1 MSRLV
6 DEVLLSISE
15 MNEAALDTEI
25 NVTKALMAESY
36 RSIVIQ
42 RTLDE
47 NGIILEGDIIPK
59 RDSDENIFIYIFK
72 WIPRLIIN
80 ICKKLKAK
88 WKEWLNSRKERKR
101 ERDRKL
107 EEEQNAIL
115 LGAYNILREQTVNAV
130 GDPRF
135 NFSSAGDFIY
145 LCKTKSFDQVIY
157 VYKGFQKKFELLE
170 TLLEENN
177 MSQAIENMNDFK
189 TWLETEDILNN
200 EPKYVHTA
208 DSITHAVNDVAE
220 KAKEVSTEITNTM
233 NRTIQKAE
241 SIIKSGNIMNFIS
254 GKQIIANNF
263 IEILTNIYEKFQRF
277 DINVQTDISNAYAA
291 IAKAEI
297 WLREYRNRQNGSGGY
312 RLRKE

>member
-1 MSRLV
+1 MMSRLA

-80 ICKKLKAK
+80 ICKKIKAK
-88 WKEWLNSRKERKR
+88 WKEFLDIRKEGKR

-107 EEEQNAIL
+107 DEEIAAEKLARDNMFKGRIL
-115 LGAYNILREQTVNAV
+115 NAV
-130 GDPRF
+130 GDPRLNF
-135 NFSSAGDFIY
+135 NGNQLIY

-157 VYKGFQKKFELLE
+157 VYEEFQKKFDLLE
-170 TLLEENN
+170 TLLEQNN
-177 MSQAIENMNDFK
+177 MSQAIESMNDFK

-200 EPKYVHTA
+200 EPKYAHTA
-208 DSITHAVNDVAE
+208 DSIAYAVNNVAE
-220 KAKEVSTEITNTM
+220 NAKEVSTEITNAM

-254 GKQIIANNF
+254 GEQIIANNF

-277 DINVQTDISNAYAA
+277 DTNVQTDISKAYDA

-297 WLREYRNRQNGSGGY
+297 WAQNHSNM
-312 RLRKE
+312 

>member
-1 MSRLV
+1 MSRLA
-6 DEVLLSISE
+6 DEVLLGISE

-80 ICKKLKAK
+80 ICKKIKAK
-88 WKEWLNSRKERKR
+88 WKEFLDARKERKK

-107 EEEQNAIL
+107 DEEIAAEKLARDNMFKERIL
-115 LGAYNILREQTVNAV
+115 NAV
-130 GDPRF
+130 GDPRLNF
-135 NFSSAGDFIY
+135 NGNQLIY

-157 VYKGFQKKFELLE
+157 VYEEFQKKFDLLE
-170 TLLEENN
+170 TLLEQNN

-189 TWLETEDILNN
+189 TWLETADILNN
-200 EPKYVHTA
+200 EPKYAHTA
-208 DSITHAVNDVAE
+208 DSITYAVNNVAE
-220 KAKEVSTEITNTM
+220 NAKEVSTEITNAM

-241 SIIKSGNIMNFIS
+241 SIIKSGDIMNFIS

-277 DINVQTDISNAYAA
+277 ANNVQTDISKAYDA

-297 WLREYRNRQNGSGGY
+297 WAQNHSNM
-312 RLRKE
+312 

>member
-1 MSRLV
+1 MMSRLA

-80 ICKKLKAK
+80 ICKKIKAK
-88 WKEWLNSRKERKR
+88 WKEFLDARKERKK

-107 EEEQNAIL
+107 DEEIAAEKLARDNMFKGQIL
-115 LGAYNILREQTVNAV
+115 NAV
-130 GDPRF
+130 GDPRLNF
-135 NFSSAGDFIY
+135 NGNQLIY

-157 VYKGFQKKFELLE
+157 VYEEFQKKFDLLE
-170 TLLEENN
+170 TLLEQNN

-200 EPKYVHTA
+200 EPKYAHTA
-208 DSITHAVNDVAE
+208 DSIAYAVNDVAE
-220 KAKEVSTEITNTM
+220 NAKGVSTEITNTM

-241 SIIKSGNIMNFIS
+241 SIIKSGNIMDFIS

-277 DINVQTDISNAYAA
+277 DTNVQTDISKAYDA

-297 WLREYRNRQNGSGGY
+297 WAQNHSNM
-312 RLRKE
+312 

>member
-1 MSRLV
+1 MMSRLA

-80 ICKKLKAK
+80 ICKKIKAK
-88 WKEWLNSRKERKR
+88 WKEFLDARKERKK

-107 EEEQNAIL
+107 DEEIAAEKLARDNMFKGQIL
-115 LGAYNILREQTVNAV
+115 NAV
-130 GDPRF
+130 GDPRLNF
-135 NFSSAGDFIY
+135 NGNQLIY

-157 VYKGFQKKFELLE
+157 VYEEFQKKFDLLE
-170 TLLEENN
+170 TLLEQNN

-200 EPKYVHTA
+200 EPKYAHTA
-208 DSITHAVNDVAE
+208 DSITYAINDVAE
-220 KAKEVSTEITNTM
+220 NAKKVSTDITNTM

-254 GKQIIANNF
+254 GEQIIANNF

-277 DINVQTDISNAYAA
+277 DTNVQTDISKAYDA

-297 WLREYRNRQNGSGGY
+297 WAQNHSNM
-312 RLRKE
+312 

>member
-80 ICKKLKAK
+80 ICKKIKAK
-88 WKEWLNSRKERKR
+88 WTEWRKGVNEKNKKIKEESE
-101 ERDRKL
+101 ERDMT
-107 EEEQNAIL
+107 A
-115 LGAYNILREQTVNAV
+115 NIQIRQQALNII
-130 GDPRF
+130 GDPRLNF
-135 NFSSAGDFIY
+135 NGARLIY
-145 LCKTKSFDQVIY
+145 LCKTKSFDQVMY
-157 VYKGFQKKFELLE
+157 VYGSFQKRFELLE
-170 TLLEENN
+170 TLLEQNN
-177 MSQAIENMNDFK
+177 MSQAIENMNNFK

-200 EPKYVHTA
+200 EPKYAHVVEDIA
-208 DSITHAVNDVAE
+208 NAYNDVAG

-254 GKQIIANNF
+254 GKQIIANKF

-277 DINVQTDISNAYAA
+277 DTNVQTDIDNAYESMS
-291 IAKAEI
+291 KMEI
-297 WLREYRNRQNGSGGY
+297 LVQKLLTQNHSNM
-312 RLRKE
+312 

>member
-1 MSRLV
+1 MSRLA

-36 RSIVIQ
+36 KSIVIQ

-47 NGIILEGDIIPK
+47 NGIILEGDIIPE

-88 WKEWLNSRKERKR
+88 WKEFLDARKERKK
-101 ERDRKL
+101 ERDRKF
-107 EEEQNAIL
+107 EEEENAKRLQGDNMFREQILNAI
-115 LGAYNILREQTVNAV
+115 
-130 GDPRF
+130 GDPRLNF
-135 NFSSAGDFIY
+135 NGAGELIY

-157 VYKGFQKKFELLE
+157 VYEGFQKKFDLLE
-170 TLLEENN
+170 TLLEQNN

-200 EPKYVHTA
+200 EPKYVHTI
-208 DSITHAVNDVAE
+208 DSIAYAVNDVAE
-220 KAKEVSTEITNTM
+220 NAKGVSTEITNTM

-277 DINVQTDISNAYAA
+277 DTNVQTDISKAYDS
-291 IAKAEI
+291 ITKAEI
-297 WLREYRNRQNGSGGY
+297 WAQNHSNM
-312 RLRKE
+312 

>member
-80 ICKKLKAK
+80 ICKKIKAK
-88 WKEWLNSRKERKR
+88 WKEFLDVRKERKK
-101 ERDRKL
+101 ERDRKI
-107 EEEQNAIL
+107 EEEIAAEKLARDNMFKEQIL
-115 LGAYNILREQTVNAV
+115 NAV
-130 GDPRF
+130 GDPRLNF
-135 NFSSAGDFIY
+135 NMDQLIY

-157 VYKGFQKKFELLE
+157 VYEEFQKKFDLLE
-170 TLLEENN
+170 TLLEQNN

-200 EPKYVHTA
+200 EPKYAHTA
-208 DSITHAVNDVAE
+208 DSITYAVNNVAE
-220 KAKEVSTEITNTM
+220 NAKEVSTEITNAM

-241 SIIKSGNIMNFIS
+241 SIIKSGNIMDFIS

-277 DINVQTDISNAYAA
+277 DTNVQTDISKAYDA

-297 WLREYRNRQNGSGGY
+297 WAQNHSNM
-312 RLRKE
+312 

>member
-1 MSRLV
+1 MMSRLA

-80 ICKKLKAK
+80 ICKKIKAK
-88 WKEWLNSRKERKR
+88 WKEFLDARKEKKR

-107 EEEQNAIL
+107 EEEKNAKTLQGSNMIREQILNAI
-115 LGAYNILREQTVNAV
+115 
-130 GDPRF
+130 GDPRLNF
-135 NFSSAGDFIY
+135 NGAGELIY

-157 VYKGFQKKFELLE
+157 VYEQFQKKFDLLE
-170 TLLEENN
+170 TLLEQNN

-200 EPKYVHTA
+200 EPKYAHTA
-208 DSITHAVNDVAE
+208 DSITYAVNNVAE
-220 KAKEVSTEITNTM
+220 NAKEVSTEITNVM

-241 SIIKSGNIMNFIS
+241 SIIKSGNMMNFIS

-277 DINVQTDISNAYAA
+277 DTNVQTDISKAYDA

-297 WLREYRNRQNGSGGY
+297 WAQNHSNM
-312 RLRKE
+312 